1 MVKNIVIE
9 LKKIQSI
16 EKKIVVFLVKKV
28 EMDASYWARNTSS
41 KMSEKKIPRVTVQRA
56 KERWVA

>member
-1 MVKNIVIE
+1 MVKIEVIE

-28 EMDASYWARNTSS
+28 EMDASYWARNMSS
-41 KMSEKKIPRVTVQRA
+41 KMSEKNTLCNGSKS
-56 KERWVA
+56 ERKVVA

>member
-41 KMSEKKIPRVTVQRA
+41 KMSEKNTLCNGSKS
-56 KERWVA
+56 ERKVGM

>member
-9 LKKIQSI
+9 LKKIQSM

-41 KMSEKKIPRVTVQRA
+41 KMSKKNTLCNGS
-56 KERWVA
+56 KSERKVVA